1 MLALKL
7 MVEFITEHWRSGV
20 EILILWIGLYQLY
33 RVFKSTRGARIFV
46 GLVMIF
52 AVVIT
57 CAYIFQLK
65 VIAWILLRS
74 ALGIA
79 FALVIIFQSEM
90 RQALARLGST
100 RLFSFSKVQ
109 KLELTEEL
117 AEAVIGLSHKRI
129 GALIALER
137 EISLK
142 EYAENGVKID
152 AEFSTE
158 LAMTIFF
165 PLTALHDGG
174 VTISKGRLAAAGC
187 VFPLSKN
194 EMSDRTL
201 GLRHRAAMGISED
214 TDAVVVIVSEETGTI
229 SIAVRGEME
238 RNLTETEFKE
248 RLEQIF
254 VPDEQ
259 QDDEDEESTDDEL
272 DGEDSSLDPSD
283 SDMVP
288 DRSTAH

>member
-1 MLALKL
+1 MD
-7 MVEFITEHWRSGV
+7 FIIEHWRSGV

-46 GLVMIF
+46 GLVMIL

-57 CAYIFQLK
+57 IAYIFQLK

-79 FALVIIFQSEM
+79 FALVIIFQSEL
-90 RQALARLGST
+90 RQVLARLGST

-109 KLELTEEL
+109 KLEFTEEL
-117 AEAVIGLSHKRI
+117 AEAVMGLSHKRI

-142 EYAENGVKID
+142 EYADNGVKVD

-158 LAMTIFF
+158 LAMTIFY
-165 PLTALHDGG
+165 PMTALHDGG

-187 VFPLSKN
+187 VFPLSRN

-201 GLRHRAAMGISED
+201 GLRHRAAMGISEE
-214 TDAVVVIVSEETGTI
+214 TDAVAVIVSEETGTI
-229 SIAVRGEME
+229 SIALNGEME
-238 RNLTETEFKE
+238 RNLSDADFKE

-259 QDDEDEESTDDEL
+259 KEEDNDKEITDDEL
-272 DGEDSSLDPSD
+272 DSEDSSLDPSD

-288 DRSTAH
+288 DRPTAH